1 MMAMRVDAVNVQPVN
16 YVTYPAN
23 VSPVKNV
30 TEAPRSGI
38 RPQDLNNL
46 LRSMVNSKTATA
58 MKLVSIAYNE
68 KAQVKSTLTESLPEL
83 FVGNRLDERA

>member
-1 MMAMRVDAVNVQPVN
+1 MRVEPVNIQPVN
-16 YVTYPAN
+16 YVTFPAN
-23 VSPVKNV
+23 VKPVKNV

-46 LRSMVNSKTATA
+46 LKNMVNSKTATA

-68 KAQVKSTLTESLPEL
+68 KAQVKSTLTQTLPEL
-83 FVGNRLDERA
+83 FVGNRLDARA